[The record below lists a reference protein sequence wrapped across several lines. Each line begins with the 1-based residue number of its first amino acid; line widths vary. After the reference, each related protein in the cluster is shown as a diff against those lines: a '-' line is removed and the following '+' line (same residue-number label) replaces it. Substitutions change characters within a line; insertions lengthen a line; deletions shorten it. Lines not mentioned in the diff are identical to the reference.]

1 MALSP
6 PTTSSLLFL
15 SSRRCS
21 TRVCTPIFALRN
33 PTLRIRAPL
42 PKPHGSLRLDRTLTA
57 EEGEAMG
64 EGFFEAIEELE
75 RMVRD
80 PSDVLGEMIER
91 LSARELQ
98 LVLVY
103 FAQEGRDSYCAL
115 EVFDWLRRE
124 NRVDGETMELMVS
137 IACGWI
143 ERLVGG
149 DHAVGEVVALLNE
162 IECVG
167 LEPGFSMVEKAVALY
182 WERGKKDRAVEF
194 VKEVMRRGGVGGYK
208 VGGGRENEKGGPV
221 GYLAWKMMVD
231 GNYRGAVK
239 LVIEFKQGG
248 FKPEVYSYLIGLTAL
263 VKEQKEFSKALR
275 KLNTSVKA
283 GHISKLDVST
293 LQSIEEYQS
302 ELIKDG
308 TSMSDWALQEGSP
321 KLSGLI
327 HERLLA
333 LYTCAGRG
341 LEAESQLWLMKL
353 SGKEPDKELFDAVL
367 AICAS
372 QKEASSV
379 QRLLTGVES
388 MSPSFKKKTLSW
400 LLRGYVKGGF
410 YLDASATLMQM
421 LDSGICPEYLDRAAV
436 LQGLQKS
443 IQESG
448 DIEPY
453 VKLCKRLSDMDLIG
467 PCLVYL
473 YIQKYKLWVIKML

>member
-1 MALSP
+1 M
-6 PTTSSLLFL
+6 
-15 SSRRCS
+15 
-21 TRVCTPIFALRN
+21 
-33 PTLRIRAPL
+33 
-42 PKPHGSLRLDRTLTA
+42 
-57 EEGEAMG
+57 
-64 EGFFEAIEELE
+64 
-75 RMVRD
+75 
-80 PSDVLGEMIER
+80 
-91 LSARELQ
+91 
-98 LVLVY
+98 
-103 FAQEGRDSYCAL
+103 
-115 EVFDWLRRE
+115 
-124 NRVDGETMELMVS
+124 
-137 IACGWI
+137 
-143 ERLVGG
+143 
-149 DHAVGEVVALLNE
+149 
-162 IECVG
+162 
-167 LEPGFSMVEKAVALY
+167 
-182 WERGKKDRAVEF
+182 
-194 VKEVMRRGGVGGYK
+194 
-208 VGGGRENEKGGPV
+208 
-221 GYLAWKMMVD
+221 
-231 GNYRGAVK
+231 
-239 LVIEFKQGG
+239 
-248 FKPEVYSYLIGLTAL
+248 YSYLIGLTAL